1 MRCRRARPTPA
12 SPIPPL
18 ATPTDSLPP
27 PTATVS
33 VVPVETALPVS
44 LSATPPRAPIPFARD
59 SPNHHQ
65 RLQHRP
71 LHSTRIHMLTRGG
84 INMCVCTRGYQTS
97 HARAITNVGRSQLH
111 RFIAVTADLRVA
123 VIKTK
128 KKKKGKKEGEKRTDR
143 NNGSRLPKG
152 WWLPSPK
159 WKTRYVMG
167 FSTRN
172 LCYLVFASKDS
183 FPLRSLKISF
193 LQFVSSVF
201 IEI

>member
-128 KKKKGKKEGEKRTDR
+128 KKKKKGRKRGR
-143 NNGSRLPKG
+143 RE
-152 WWLPSPK
+152 
-159 WKTRYVMG
+159 
-167 FSTRN
+167 
-172 LCYLVFASKDS
+172 
-183 FPLRSLKISF
+183 
-193 LQFVSSVF
+193 Q
-201 IEI
+201 IEITAAGYRKDGDYRRLNEKPDTLWDFQRETYAISCLLRKIRFLFDL